1 MEGAFPSS
9 FFQFLVP
16 EASGG
21 LLRSTGIA
29 RLWAT
34 YTDAHVCRSGCSSH
48 PTIQA
53 LRPSQSFSRNLPN
66 EGGKGRRGRG
76 VVRQGRSRQD
86 LHHYK
91 PLQLQACY
99 YVWLFLFSPS
109 ETFWVW
115 PSFVLIQ
122 KVWSFLAF
130 LHAVRFTFKLSYSDN
145 NILSVS
151 HVGDCTLV
159 WRKDSSLKMSVSMDY
174 SRGHRFIMYI
184 LLMVTPASR
193 RMPFTSQTPHF
204 QAGFLIHPNSR
215 QKALLRKAG
224 SFSNY
229 YRYSTNLTKDLIL
242 LLKILLFDSAL
253 EDFSW
258 AILKNWLFR
267 RPLTIFI
274 WCPFLFFVILRRSVG
289 VLGSPRDSEPKMA
302 QGVVG
307 GEGREG
313 EHAPGFWNMLFRT
326 YMCNNEVFPCLLKL
340 IKVKN
345 KS

>member
-1 MEGAFPSS
+1 MCAGQAVAPTLLSKHCDQASHSPEISLMKGEKEEGAGEWWGRAEAGRICITTSPYSYRPAIMSDSS
-9 FFQFLVP
+9 F
-16 EASGG
+16 
-21 LLRSTGIA
+21 
-29 RLWAT
+29 
-34 YTDAHVCRSGCSSH
+34 
-48 PTIQA
+48 
-53 LRPSQSFSRNLPN
+53 
-66 EGGKGRRGRG
+66 
-76 VVRQGRSRQD
+76 
-86 LHHYK
+86 
-91 PLQLQACY
+91 
-99 YVWLFLFSPS
+99 FSPS

-229 YRYSTNLTKDLIL
+229 YHYSTNLTKDLIL